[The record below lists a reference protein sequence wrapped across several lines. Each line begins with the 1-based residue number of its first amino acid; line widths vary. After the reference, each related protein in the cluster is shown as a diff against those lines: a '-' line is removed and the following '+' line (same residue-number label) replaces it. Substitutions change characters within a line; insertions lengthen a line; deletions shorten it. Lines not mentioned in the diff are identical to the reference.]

1 MAIFLKKNVRPVHS
15 MLSSA
20 FLLIL
25 TLSKTHGDLWLTQDF
40 DLTQLFGGWTPL
52 PKCRG

>member
-15 MLSSA
+15 MLSGA
-20 FLLIL
+20 FLFIL
-25 TLSKTHGDLWLTQDF
+25 TLRKTHGDLWLTQDF

-52 PKCRG
+52 P